1 MTVPFRTR
9 GQTLALVLFTLLF
22 ALLGA
27 VAALDPQSSRPTAT
41 STQSFNLAFLHQ
53 PPRPTYTGIHKRQD
67 PGATTTSTATIP
79 SGTLP
84 ATNVTLVPPSTGTL
98 NPNPTSSLPT
108 NITNTAPVIPPT
120 GSVGPTTVRSTSTV
134 ALNTTTAST
143 SATPSPSGSS
153 PEKKTDDTPLII
165 GGSVVGGL
173 VFAIGLALLAF
184 RCTVNRR
191 ERARRNKEMAATL
204 AESFDRSG
212 GDTIASPRKGYMELG
227 EGPAT
232 PSPGRGANL
241 SRNGSQDAYYDNG
254 KEGGGQDYYNSH
266 YVQERYGGANTGG
279 GYYDETEL
287 SVMGGHTGRPASP
300 FVGRSNTDN
309 SMAYPPTSI
318 STNHYAGYNE
328 YGHNGDY
335 DNHGGHYGA
344 GGYGGRSQGY

>member
-1 MTVPFRTR
+1 MKVPLQNR
-9 GQTLALVLFTLLF
+9 GQSLALVLTTLLF
-22 ALLGA
+22 TLLGA

-41 STQSFNLAFLHQ
+41 SIQTFNPAFLHQ
-53 PPRPTYTGIHKRQD
+53 PPRPTYTGLHKRQNGPVI
-67 PGATTTSTATIP
+67 PGTGTGTTSG
-79 SGTLP
+79 GTLP
-84 ATNVTLVPPSTGTL
+84 STNGTG
-98 NPNPTSSLPT
+98 
-108 NITNTAPVIPPT
+108 VIPPT
-120 GSVGPTTVRSTSTV
+120 NTAGPSPIISPPVNITTSAPVVNSTAPTSTIGRTTTVANLT
-134 ALNTTTAST
+134 TTTATTST
-143 SATPSPSGSS
+143 TTSPSPT
-153 PEKKTDDTPLII
+153 PEKKSDDTPLII

-212 GDTIASPRKGYMELG
+212 GDPIASPRKGYMELG
-227 EGPAT
+227 EGPPT
-232 PSPGRGANL
+232 PGPGRGANL
-241 SRNGSQDAYYDNG
+241 SRNGSQDAYYGSG
-254 KEGGGQDYYNSH
+254 KEGSGQDYYNPH

-300 FVGRSNTDN
+300 FMTRSNTDH
-309 SMAYPPTSI
+309 SMAYPPTSV

-328 YGHNGDY
+328 YGHNGEY
-335 DNHGGHYGA
+335 DNHGGHYGG